1 MNKIVQ
7 LSNLSDD
14 KYSKL
19 EDRASSEGKTI
30 AEYIESLIE
39 KDDRKITMAEF
50 FKILKTREPV
60 HLNPSAEE
68 IIREDRDARS

>member
-19 EDRASSEGKTI
+19 EARATSSGMTI
-30 AEYIESLIE
+30 AEYLESLIE
-39 KDDRKITMAEF
+39 KEEKKLTMSEF
-50 FKILKTREPV
+50 FEILKTREPV
-60 HLNPSAEE
+60 RLNPSAEQ
-68 IIREDRDARS
+68 IIREERDARS